1 MSVSLTWLA
10 IYKQHTACTLKEFS
24 LERQNKKETHH
35 FFLKSQ
41 ALVSED
47 LDDSSKRFQIK
58 SIHYFHSSSC
68 IF

>member
-1 MSVSLTWLA
+1 MSVSLTWSA
-10 IYKQHTACTLKEFS
+10 IYKQHIACTLKEFS
-24 LERQNKKETHH
+24 LERQIKKETHH
-35 FFLKSQ
+35 FSLKSQ

-58 SIHYFHSSSC
+58 SIYYFHSSSC